1 MLGIQLVCYTLPMG
15 KGQTAGHEKP
25 NTLINK
31 RSEGNNTLINKR
43 SEGNYTLIN
52 HSLVC

>member
-1 MLGIQLVCYTLPMG
+1 MG